1 LGFVIVKIAYLKE
14 YSEWIPTIAQWF
26 YEEWG
31 KFHPGLDA
39 KSIAKRL
46 HERTNTDKI
55 PMTLVAVEH
64 NEVIGT
70 ISLKEYDMDTR
81 KQYSPWLASL
91 YVSNGFRHRGVGI
104 RLVDAGLEQARNLGI
119 EHIYLYTRAR
129 KHVDFY
135 TMQGWTIVEET
146 LYRGGRVTVLLK
158 TISK

>member
-1 LGFVIVKIAYLKE
+1 MKIAYLKE
-14 YSEWIPTIAQWF
+14 YSEWIPTVAQWF

-31 KFHPGLDA
+31 IFHPGLDV
-39 KSIAKRL
+39 KGIVKRL

-91 YVSNGFRHRGVGI
+91 YVRNGFRNRGVGLKLI
-104 RLVDAGLEQARNLGI
+104 NAGLEQARCLGI
-119 EHIYLYTRAR
+119 RRIYLYTRAR

-135 TMQGWTIVEET
+135 LIQGWTLVEET
-146 LYRGGRVTVLLK
+146 LYRGGRVLILLK
-158 TISK
+158 TISEQKH